1 MVETPVTNLWQ
12 SFVQF
17 YLLRPLDEEELL
29 PDDEDEDLEPE
40 LEDRLLPLDRKPE
53 LELRPDDPE

>member
-12 SFVQF
+12 SFFQF

-29 PDDEDEDLEPE
+29 PDDEDDEPE
-40 LEDRLLPLDRKPE
+40 LEDRLLPLDWYPE
-53 LELRPDDPE
+53 LVLRLDDPE